1 MAGKTMAFE
10 YPTSAGV
17 VRLTK
22 VGRVWTVRY
31 HGKRRGRW
39 GSPDAAADAAARHGT
54 GLPEWDDRS
63 DEVSPDIIDWRPL
76 GEAI

>member
-1 MAGKTMAFE
+1 
-10 YPTSAGV
+10 V

-22 VGRVWTVRY
+22 VGRAWTLRY

-39 GSPDAAADAAARHGT
+39 GSPDAAAAATARHAT
-54 GLPEWDDRS
+54 GLLEWDGHS

-76 GEAI
+76 GGSI